1 MFCTN
6 CGHKLYDDAVFCS
19 YCGIKLHKEENEAAV
34 SVSAPMIKPES
45 QVGPADNE
53 NRQVATV
60 EALPDK
66 ASEEGVVPVNILVQ
80 PVPDSI
86 ETKEEEKDTVKIE
99 DNDVRQNIPY
109 ENQQYLQQE
118 PEPVAEVKENKKKNI
133 FAFSVLSVLFAV
145 LTIAASVFEMLDVS
159 SELSDVARLIE
170 ISITSVILI
179 VFAFLNYRTVSV
191 LKSIALVITMA
202 ADIIFIGY
210 SSIEYCVESL
220 IGSMTIERLSSRH
233 GVEEWIVAAFF
244 ISMLV
249 WFGMMYIFFIID
261 AIRGFMGT
269 RGIKTLTLFFGFAAG
284 MAAAANIVFRA
295 VIEDGVT
302 LYYDIIPM
310 NIGYVFLILAI
321 CFGIIGKRRLK
332 KQGQD

>member
-60 EALPDK
+60 EALPNK
-66 ASEEGVVPVNILVQ
+66 AAEEGVVPVNILVQ

-86 ETKEEEKDTVKIE
+86 ETKEEEKNTAKIE
-99 DNDVRQNIPY
+99 DNDSGQNIPY

-133 FAFSVLSVLFAV
+133 FAFSILSVLFAV
-145 LTIAASVFEMLDVS
+145 FTIAASVFEMLDAS

-210 SSIEYCVESL
+210 SSIEYACMVWHDVHIL
-220 IGSMTIERLSSRH
+220 YYRCHKRLYGNERDKDFNFIFRICRRH
-233 GVEEWIVAAFF
+233 GGRCKYSIQ
-244 ISMLV
+244 
-249 WFGMMYIFFIID
+249 GCN
-261 AIRGFMGT
+261 RGW
-269 RGIKTLTLFFGFAAG
+269 R
-284 MAAAANIVFRA
+284 N
-295 VIEDGVT
+295 
-302 LYYDIIPM
+302 
-310 NIGYVFLILAI
+310 LIL
-321 CFGIIGKRRLK
+321 
-332 KQGQD
+332 